1 MLINCSVLCRR
12 IFWVLT
18 CTCLLLVSV
27 VSRADDCVPVGEVLL
42 LDKGQKSNVAKL
54 IKSQSKQRIVLL
66 GEHHDN
72 MEHHRWQLQMMTGL
86 HSLNENIVLGFEM
99 FPRQVQPVLDKWV
112 AGELTEKEFLKQ
124 TNWSEY
130 WSFDEQLYMPMF
142 HFARMNQ
149 IPVYA
154 LNVDRNL
161 IREVGRKGW
170 KDVDSALK
178 EGLSDPA
185 PSSEGYRQMLA
196 SVFMQHGQ
204 DHGGGEDDP
213 EALVEK
219 AMAMPA
225 FSRFVESQQVW
236 DRAMAEAI
244 AGAAKAHPKAQMIAV
259 LGSGHMMYRFGV
271 PEQLDDL
278 DMPSASVLIPW
289 DPEFECD
296 YIQKDFANAV
306 IGLKA
311 IRLSEQEE
319 NGERPK
325 LGVYLDSAEQ
335 GVKIV
340 SIVPKSIA
348 EKLALRQDDLI
359 IRLAGYEISEVEQVI
374 DIVRNTQFGTWLPIS
389 IKRGDEMLEMIAK
402 FPPRQLKEVN

>member
-12 IFWVLT
+12 IFWVF
-18 CTCLLLVSV
+18 TCLLLVSV
-27 VSRADDCVPVGEVLL
+27 ASRADDCVPVGEVLL
-42 LDKGQKSNVAKL
+42 LDMGQKSNVAKL

-99 FPRQVQPVLDKWV
+99 FPRQAQPVLDKWV

-124 TNWSEY
+124 ANWSEY

-170 KDVDSALK
+170 KDIDSALK

-204 DHGGGEDDP
+204 DHGGGKDDP

-236 DRAMAEAI
+236 DRAMAESI
-244 AGAAKAHPKAQMIAV
+244 AGAVKMHPKAQMIAV

-278 DMPSASVLIPW
+278 DMPNASVLIPW

-340 SIVPKSIA
+340 NIVPKSIA

-389 IKRGDEMLEMIAK
+389 IRRGDEVLEMIAK
-402 FPPRQLKEVN
+402 FPPRQSKEAN